1 MSGGAMKDGTVGG
14 GLRWF
19 DSRGSAV
26 SQKATV
32 VSGLCLGIFLFAL
45 ESERLPVLAY
55 VDDYNSMPLLTSIA
69 CLVVLGAC
77 VARLCFRPVRRPARL
92 PWAVAAA
99 LSCSVGLADRYLI
112 VPVSEGIQTLLWV
125 LYSVGGP
132 ILVFFWVQRA
142 MPLGRAFVVRSFG
155 VGAVALGCLSMLTV
169 AFERPIA
176 LGLVFALPFVGVA
189 LLPLVGGGAE
199 SAGRPS
205 TGRWNAFRAIAGR
218 AGGAGR
224 GGAAAGAASS
234 TADSDAGES
243 LVRSLL
249 KLAPFLCYA
258 VVFGNVHFSWLDL
271 QDGGSVDLWVQFG
284 ASTGSIVCGLAAFA
298 LVRLHW
304 GRALEDIMSLLL
316 IAVALVALWL
326 SGFVASGG
334 VFAYLVLL
342 NIAQKLTFL
351 MMLLFGFPF
360 ARNGSECTSLWAL
373 AYFSFFAG
381 TCVSYLSGVYA
392 ADSLDIIA
400 AVALAVVF
408 VADIVDIALLYGGDG
423 VRAGTGGENEG
434 ADRRMGQKAVLAEGE
449 AAVSVGLA
457 SVGPAAKAPRDAER
471 GPGLGGDA
479 SVAGAPSAMGAAPA
493 AGASPGAGAEELAY
507 ACHLIARQ
515 FDLTRREEEILCL
528 LVRGRTA
535 TRVAEALCISVATA
549 RTHQRNIYAKLGVHN
564 QQDILDLFEE
574 YAQKGGASPDR

>member
-1 MSGGAMKDGTVGG
+1 MSGGAMRDGTVDGG
-14 GLRWF
+14 KLPWF
-19 DSRGSAV
+19 DAQGSGA
-26 SQKATV
+26 SQKATI

-45 ESERLPVLAY
+45 ESERLPVLAR
-55 VDDYNSMPLLTSIA
+55 VDDHNSIPLLTSIA

-77 VARLCFRPVRRPARL
+77 VARLCFRPARRPARL

-99 LSCSVGLADRYLI
+99 LSCSIGLADRYLV
-112 VPVSEGIQTLLWV
+112 VPVPEGIQALLWV

-132 ILVFFWVQRA
+132 ILVFFWAQRA
-142 MPLGRAFVVRSFG
+142 MPFGRAFTVRSFG
-155 VGAVALGCLSMLTV
+155 VGAVSLGCLSMLTM

-176 LGLVFALPFVGVA
+176 LGLVFVLPFVGVA
-189 LLPLVGGGAE
+189 LLPLVGGG
-199 SAGRPS
+199 SALAGCPPA
-205 TGRWNAFRAIAGR
+205 GRWNAFRAIVGRVGDAGP
-218 AGGAGR
+218 
-224 GGAAAGAASS
+224 GAATPGSPSSAAG
-234 TADSDAGES
+234 SDVAE
-243 LVRSLL
+243 LFVRSLL

-271 QDGGSVDLWVQFG
+271 QDGGSVDMWVQFG

-304 GRALEDIMSLLL
+304 GRALEDIMNLLL
-316 IAVALVALWL
+316 IAFALVALWL
-326 SGFVASGG
+326 SGFLASGG

-360 ARNGSECTSLWAL
+360 SRNGRECTSLWAL

-381 TCVSYLSGVYA
+381 TCVSYLSGIYA
-392 ADSLDIIA
+392 ADGLDIIA

-423 VRAGTGGENEG
+423 VRAEAGGESPGVGREPLQKTAVAGG
-434 ADRRMGQKAVLAEGE
+434 AAALAGPVDAGSEGE
-449 AAVSVGLA
+449 APQAFDREPS
-457 SVGPAAKAPRDAER
+457 PK
-471 GPGLGGDA
+471 GDPSA
-479 SVAGAPSAMGAAPA
+479 GGAPSA
-493 AGASPGAGAEELAY
+493 AGAEELAY
-507 ACHLIARQ
+507 TCHRIARR

-574 YAQKGGASPDR
+574 YAQEGGASPDR

>member
-112 VPVSEGIQTLLWV
+112 VPVSEGIQALLWV

-176 LGLVFALPFVGVA
+176 LGLVFVLPFVGVA
-189 LLPLVGGGAE
+189 LLPLVGSG
-199 SAGRPS
+199 SALADCPPA
-205 TGRWNAFRAIAGR
+205 GRWNAFRAIAGR
-218 AGGAGR
+218 VGDAGP
-224 GGAAAGAASS
+224 GAATSGSPSSAAG
-234 TADSDAGES
+234 SDVAE
-243 LVRSLL
+243 LFVRSLL

-271 QDGGSVDLWVQFG
+271 QDGGSVDMWVQFG

-304 GRALEDIMSLLL
+304 GRALEDIMNLLL
-316 IAVALVALWL
+316 IAFALVALWL
-326 SGFVASGG
+326 SGFLASGG

-360 ARNGSECTSLWAL
+360 SRNGHECTSLWAL

-381 TCVSYLSGVYA
+381 TCVSYLSGIYA
-392 ADSLDIIA
+392 ADGLDIIA

-408 VADIVDIALLYGGDG
+408 VADIVDIALLYGGAG
-423 VRAGTGGENEG
+423 VRAEAGGESPGVGREPLQKTAVAGG
-434 ADRRMGQKAVLAEGE
+434 AAALAGPADAGSEGE
-449 AAVSVGLA
+449 A
-457 SVGPAAKAPRDAER
+457 PQAPDRE
-471 GPGLGGDA
+471 PSPKGDPSA
-479 SVAGAPSAMGAAPA
+479 GGAPSA
-493 AGASPGAGAEELAY
+493 AGAEELAY
-507 ACHLIARQ
+507 TCHRIARR

-574 YAQKGGASPDR
+574 YAQEGGASPDR

>member
-77 VARLCFRPVRRPARL
+77 VARLCFRPVRRPACL

-99 LSCSVGLADRYLI
+99 LSCSVGLADRYLA
-112 VPVSEGIQTLLWV
+112 VPVPEGIQALLWV

-132 ILVFFWVQRA
+132 ILVFFWAQRA
-142 MPLGRAFVVRSFG
+142 MPLGRAFTVRSFG
-155 VGAVALGCLSMLTV
+155 VGAVSLGCLSMLTM

-176 LGLVFALPFVGVA
+176 LGLVFVLPFVGVA
-189 LLPLVGGGAE
+189 LLPLVGSG
-199 SAGRPS
+199 SALADCPPA
-205 TGRWNAFRAIAGR
+205 GRWNAFRAIAGR
-218 AGGAGR
+218 VGDAGP
-224 GGAAAGAASS
+224 GAATSGSPSSAAG
-234 TADSDAGES
+234 SDVAE
-243 LVRSLL
+243 LFVRSLL

-271 QDGGSVDLWVQFG
+271 QDGGSVDMWVQFG

-304 GRALEDIMSLLL
+304 GRALEDIISLLL

-423 VRAGTGGENEG
+423 VRAGTGGESPGVGREPLQKTAVAGG
-434 ADRRMGQKAVLAEGE
+434 AAALAGPADAGSEGE
-449 AAVSVGLA
+449 APQA
-457 SVGPAAKAPRDAER
+457 SDREPSPK
-471 GPGLGGDA
+471 GDPSA
-479 SVAGAPSAMGAAPA
+479 GGAPSA
-493 AGASPGAGAEELAY
+493 AGAEELAY
-507 ACHLIARQ
+507 TCHRIARR

-574 YAQKGGASPDR
+574 YAQEGGASPDR

>member
-19 DSRGSAV
+19 DSRGPAV

-55 VDDYNSMPLLTSIA
+55 VDDRNSMPLLTSIA
-69 CLVVLGAC
+69 CLAVLGAC
-77 VARLCFRPVRRPARL
+77 VARLCFRPARRPARL

-112 VPVSEGIQTLLWV
+112 IPVPEVIQALLWV
-125 LYSVGGP
+125 LYAVGGP

-176 LGLVFALPFVGVA
+176 LGLVFALPLVGVA

-199 SAGRPS
+199 SADCPT
-205 TGRWNAFRAIAGR
+205 TGRWNTFRAIAGR
-218 AGGAGR
+218 VGGAGR
-224 GGAAAGAASS
+224 GAATAGAVSSAAG
-234 TADSDAGES
+234 SDAAEL

-284 ASTGSIVCGLAAFA
+284 ASTGSIACGLAALA

-304 GRALEDIMSLLL
+304 GRALEDIMNLLL
-316 IAVALVALWL
+316 IAFALVALWL

-360 ARNGSECTSLWAL
+360 ARNGSERTSLWAL

-381 TCVSYLSGVYA
+381 TCASYLSGIYA

-400 AVALAVVF
+400 AVALAIVF
-408 VADIVDIALLYGGDG
+408 VADIVDIALLYGGDSVRVG
-423 VRAGTGGENEG
+423 VDDKNPGIDQGALHKVTAMGGANDLAESV
-434 ADRRMGQKAVLAEGE
+434 ADGFEGE
-449 AAVSVGLA
+449 ASRVPDRELCPKGDHAVVSP
-457 SVGPAAKAPRDAER
+457 PAA
-471 GPGLGGDA
+471 
-479 SVAGAPSAMGAAPA
+479 S
-493 AGASPGAGAEELAY
+493 AEEFAY
-507 ACHLIARQ
+507 TCHRIARR
-515 FDLTRREEEILCL
+515 FGLTRREEEILCL

-535 TRVAEALCISVATA
+535 TRVAETLCISVATA

-564 QQDILDLFEE
+564 QQDVLDLFDGYVRESE
-574 YAQKGGASPDR
+574 MPSDR

>member
-1 MSGGAMKDGTVGG
+1 MKDGTVGG

-112 VPVSEGIQTLLWV
+112 VPVSEGIQALLWV

-234 TADSDAGES
+234 TADSDAGEL

-271 QDGGSVDLWVQFG
+271 QDGGSVDMWVQFG

-304 GRALEDIMSLLL
+304 GRALEDIMNLLL
-316 IAVALVALWL
+316 IAFALVALWL
-326 SGFVASGG
+326 SGFLAGGG

-342 NIAQKLTFL
+342 DIAQKLTFL

-360 ARNGSECTSLWAL
+360 SRNGRECTSLWAL

-381 TCVSYLSGVYA
+381 TCVSYLSGIYA
-392 ADSLDIIA
+392 ADGLDIIA

-408 VADIVDIALLYGGDG
+408 VADIVDIALLYGGAG
-423 VRAGTGGENEG
+423 VRAEAGGESPGVGREPLQKTAVAGG
-434 ADRRMGQKAVLAEGE
+434 AAALAGPADAGSEGE
-449 AAVSVGLA
+449 A
-457 SVGPAAKAPRDAER
+457 PQAPDRE
-471 GPGLGGDA
+471 PSPKGDPSA
-479 SVAGAPSAMGAAPA
+479 GGAPSA
-493 AGASPGAGAEELAY
+493 AGAEELAY
-507 ACHLIARQ
+507 TCHRIARR

-574 YAQKGGASPDR
+574 YAQEGGASPDR

>member
-55 VDDYNSMPLLTSIA
+55 VDDHNGMPLLTSIA
-69 CLVVLGAC
+69 CLAVLGAC

-112 VPVSEGIQTLLWV
+112 VPVSEGIQALLWV

-142 MPLGRAFVVRSFG
+142 MPLGRTFVVRSFG

-234 TADSDAGES
+234 AADSDAGES

-381 TCVSYLSGVYA
+381 TYVSYLSGVYA

-408 VADIVDIALLYGGDG
+408 VADIVDIALLYGGAG
-423 VRAGTGGENEG
+423 VRAEAGGESPGVGREPLQKTAVAGG
-434 ADRRMGQKAVLAEGE
+434 AAALAGPADAGSEGE
-449 AAVSVGLA
+449 A
-457 SVGPAAKAPRDAER
+457 PQAPDRE
-471 GPGLGGDA
+471 PSPKGDPSA
-479 SVAGAPSAMGAAPA
+479 GGAPSA
-493 AGASPGAGAEELAY
+493 AGAEELAY
-507 ACHLIARQ
+507 TCHRIARR

-574 YAQKGGASPDR
+574 YAQEGGASPDR